1 MEKPITVGSVVF
13 SRAGRDKGNFFMVL
27 EIVDDSF
34 VNIVDGDIRKLDKP
48 KRKKT
53 KHLKNTNDVL
63 ENIAVKVIK
72 GTKIFDAEIFSALR
86 RYNS

>member
-1 MEKPITVGSVVF
+1 MDRPITVGSVVF

-27 EIVDDSF
+27 EIVDDTF

-63 ENIAVKVIK
+63 EGIAVKVIK

-86 RYNS
+86 KYNS